1 MKLTQK
7 NGLRI
12 LEADEGMTLRKKG
25 DDNAPF
31 SLLIYLGKGDT
42 PENYEEVTLEKAE
55 EIIAEQESAE
65 NDSEE

>member
-25 DDNAPF
+25 DDNAPL
-31 SLLIYLGKGDT
+31 SPLIYLGKGDT

-55 EIIAEQESAE
+55 EMIEAQQG
-65 NDSEE
+65 